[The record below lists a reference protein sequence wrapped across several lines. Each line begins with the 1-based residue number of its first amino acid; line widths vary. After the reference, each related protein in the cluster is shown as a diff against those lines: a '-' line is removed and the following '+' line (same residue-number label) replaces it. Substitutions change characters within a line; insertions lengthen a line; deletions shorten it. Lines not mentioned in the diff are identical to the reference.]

1 MFTVGKRIGLG
12 YLLMASLVVGIG
24 LAGLLAVDRI
34 DSALKRISGPVDA
47 PARAVDKGIR
57 GVLLQMIGVDRA
69 LTGQGGPAQAQIA
82 AATHEMTRKVS
93 HVADSA
99 SEALESANHARQEAN
114 AGQAIIGDTLAAIR
128 TLGGQV
134 ESAAATMQSLEQE
147 SDAIG
152 GVIDVIEGIAE
163 QTNLLALNAAIE
175 AARAGEHGRGFS
187 VVADEVRTLANRTRQ
202 STAQI
207 LGLVEGLQTRAREAA
222 REMNENSAMAQGTV
236 DQGEKA
242 QTSFGSIVE
251 SVASIQGRNQAIARA
266 ATEQLAVAKDIS
278 RSLARINS
286 DGEELLADNDKLS
299 DAARSLSGLSQQLEG
314 LLSQFRT

>member
-47 PARAVDKGIR
+47 TARAVDKGIR

-134 ESAAATMQSLEQE
+134 ESAAATIQSLEQE

>member
-34 DSALKRISGPVDA
+34 DSALNRISGPVDA
-47 PARAVDKGIR
+47 TARAVDKGIR

-69 LTGQGGPAQAQIA
+69 LTGQGGPAQIA

-134 ESAAATMQSLEQE
+134 ESAAATIQSLEQE

-251 SVASIQGRNQAIARA
+251 SVASIQGGNQAIARA